1 MKQETLEKALDLF
14 IDWAVEC
21 GFGYDNIPELYE
33 KYEEKIKDMGY
44 EEGLKYI
51 VLKEVEE

>member
-1 MKQETLEKALDLF
+1 MKQEIYEKALDLF
-14 IDWAVEC
+14 IKWAVEC

-33 KYEEKIKDMGY
+33 KYEEKIKDMSY

-51 VLKEVEE
+51 ALKEVEE